1 MTAPNTIPNEEYA
14 QRMFEACRRM
24 SKRLSNIAFEED
36 SKCRESDNKGNNE
49 KALAH
54 YFNAKALQLA
64 MAALTK
70 TAEEL
75 AK

>member
-24 SKRLSNIAFEED
+24 SKRLSNVAFEED
-36 SKCRESDNKGNNE
+36 CKCRKFDNKGADE
-49 KALAH
+49 RALLH
-54 YFNAKALQLA
+54 YFNSKALQLA
-64 MAALTK
+64 ITALAK
-70 TAEEL
+70 APEEL